1 MTPAQVQ
8 SAVVA
13 NTAPACLGGSLQAL
27 DPQELDAWLRL
38 ALTPGVGNAT
48 ARRLL
53 SAFGLPANIFAQG
66 RPALQPYVTP
76 AQAAALLREPEGF
89 AEALART
96 RQWLQAPAPGEA
108 VRALLVLGDP
118 RYPQLL
124 LETEDPPL
132 MLYVLGAARFLQ
144 PGSTP
149 FPAVSCLAVVGSRNP
164 SAQGAQNAHQFAKA
178 LRAAGLSI
186 VSGLALGIDA
196 AAHEGALQ
204 AADIQGDDSTAAT
217 PATIA
222 VVGTGLDRVYPR
234 RHLALAH
241 RIASQ
246 GLLVSEYPLGTPP
259 LPAHFPKRNRII
271 AGLSQG
277 TLVVEAAPA
286 SGSLITARLASEQ
299 GREVFAIPGSIH
311 APQSRGCHALIRQ
324 GAKLV
329 ESTEDVLEELHLA
342 IPAQAGSAAAEP
354 PAPARYARP
363 ARSPSVSAPAPA
375 LAASAAPPAAP
386 DSPLLQALGHD
397 PAGLD
402 ALQARTGLDIATLQ
416 VQLLELELGGHVA
429 RLPGGL
435 FQRIGSA

>member
-1 MTPAQVQ
+1 MPSPEQ
-8 SAVVA
+8 
-13 NTAPACLGGSLQAL
+13 PLDGLQ
-27 DPQELDAWLRL
+27 AWLRL
-38 ALTPGVGNAT
+38 TLTPGVGNAT

-53 SAFGLPANIFAQG
+53 STYGLPSQIFLQPRA
-66 RPALQPYVTP
+66 ALQSHATA
-76 AQAAALLREPEGF
+76 AQAGALLREPPGF
-89 AEALART
+89 AEALERT
-96 RQWLQAPAPGEA
+96 LQWLQPQPAAEPATGDA
-108 VRALLVLGDP
+108 VVGTSAETDVVRTIIVLGDP
-118 RYPQLL
+118 RYPRLL

-132 MLYVLGAARFLQ
+132 VLYVLGAARFLQ
-144 PGSTP
+144 PGCIP
-149 FPAVSCLAVVGSRNP
+149 FPEGTCLAVVGSRNP
-164 SAQGAQNAHQFAKA
+164 SAQGTQNAHQFAQA
-178 LRAAGLSI
+178 LRSAGLSI

-204 AADIQGDDSTAAT
+204 EEDTVQGGSAT

-241 RIASQ
+241 RIAMH

-259 LPAHFPKRNRII
+259 LPANFPKRNRII

-329 ESTEDVLEELHLA
+329 ESVQDVLEELQL
-342 IPAQAGSAAAEP
+342 PAATTP
-354 PAPARYARP
+354 MPTPK
-363 ARSPSVSAPAPA
+363 PAPA
-375 LAASAAPPAAP
+375 LQESRPPAARRVTRAP
-386 DSPLLQALGHD
+386 SAPTAPETQSRPAPRESPLLQALGYD

-402 ALQARTGLDIATLQ
+402 ALQARTGLDTATLQ
-416 VQLLELELGGHVA
+416 VQLLELELDGQVA

-435 FQRIGSA
+435 FQRMGSA